1 MADRMTVPWSFT
13 SNLSTVVFFFY
24 WWSFSCLKNG
34 QKIIREDFFYLF
46 IYLYSLR
53 DVTTTSC
60 RLAANV
66 LPVSDILQDFSD
78 WPNTSCET
86 QRHDGKWEYCAWS
99 MGPYCTD
106 KATPLKWVGSHI
118 GLLEGG
124 GVDWGWFQYRQ
135 SSTQSHK
142 TPPAALFT
150 QSEQPCW
157 PTWAKHQPAASA
169 YTATQPLM
177 TPKQGE
183 ITNSWWKTHWWNTH
197 LCCCPHCHQSAAGFR
212 FINTLLTSTCS
223 SLKGGQGCMRDL
235 WWGREKKKKEKVC
248 AIKPR
253 RTSLWYCRWSLAI
266 LRFLKQAGLKI
277 VTFERR
283 VDLPSCLVNKSR
295 DTSAHTHVHIYRVR
309 PTWKLSG
316 GWKKL
321 RNRRPEELGV
331 RRVWL
336 TLVGKTFRP
345 LPVSYHQA
353 GFYTVLCGCR
363 HNVKKPNKFA
373 NSDILRFLKC
383 TKIST

>member
-1 MADRMTVPWSFT
+1 MSPPRHVDLLRM
-13 SNLSTVVFFFY
+13 
-24 WWSFSCLKNG
+24 SCLLVTFSRTFLIG
-34 QKIIREDFFYLF
+34 QIHHVRHRGMMGNENTAHDLWAHTALTKQLHWNEW
-46 IYLYSLR
+46 
-53 DVTTTSC
+53 
-60 RLAANV
+60 AA
-66 LPVSDILQDFSD
+66 ILDCWRGVGWTGAGFNIDKAPLSHTKHHPQPCSHRVNSRADPHG
-78 WPNTSCET
+78 PNTSLQPLLTQLHNHWWHQNRARLQIVGGKLIGET
-86 QRHDGKWEYCAWS
+86 LTCVVAPTAISR
-99 MGPYCTD
+99 P
-106 KATPLKWVGSHI
+106 PGSASLTHC
-118 GLLEGG
+118 
-124 GVDWGWFQYRQ
+124 WP
-135 SSTQSHK
+135 
-142 TPPAALFT
+142 PPAAR
-150 QSEQPCW
+150 SRA
-157 PTWAKHQPAASA
+157 AKVA
-169 YTATQPLM
+169 
-177 TPKQGE
+177 
-183 ITNSWWKTHWWNTH
+183 
-197 LCCCPHCHQSAAGFR
+197 CV
-212 FINTLLTSTCS
+212 TC
-223 SLKGGQGCMRDL
+223 GGG
-235 WWGREKKKKEKVC
+235 GKKKKKEKVC

-363 HNVKKPNKFA
+363 HNVKKPNEFA